1 MPRRFIS
8 QMGEHES
15 VDEVFLAA
23 DKQLRTN
30 RNGNLYL
37 QLRLADRSGS
47 LTAMLWN
54 ANEQLYSSFDNGD
67 FLRVKGTTQFYNGS
81 LQLIVSQL
89 ESEDPNKVDEADF
102 LTLKPADVD
111 RLSLRLS
118 ELLRGMQNFHLRN
131 LAECFLVD
139 EAFMQK
145 LTTAPAGVKKHH
157 AYRGGLI
164 EHVVSLM
171 ELSLSVAPHY
181 RELDRDVLLMGA
193 FLHDMGK
200 IEELTYERDLAYS
213 DPGQLL
219 GHVVLAISMLDDKIR
234 QVERFS
240 NEPFPEELALRLK
253 HMIVSHHGQYE
264 FGSPKLPMTLEAVA
278 LHFLDNLDA
287 KMHSI
292 GQLLRED
299 ANTDSNWTP
308 FQADFQRKFFKG
320 GGRSNSNGREGR

>member
-67 FLRVKGTTQFYNGS
+67 FLRIKGTTQFYNGS
-81 LQLIVSQL
+81 LQLIVSQI

-102 LTLKPADVD
+102 LTLKAADVD

-118 ELLRGMQNFHLRN
+118 ELLRAMQNFHLRN

-139 EAFMQK
+139 EGFMRQ
-145 LTTAPAGVKKHH
+145 LTAAPAGVKKHH

-171 ELSLSVAPHY
+171 ELALSVAPHY
-181 RELDRDVLLMGA
+181 RDLDRDLLLMGA

-200 IEELTYERDLAYS
+200 IDELTYERDLAYS

-219 GHVVLAISMLDDKIR
+219 GHVILAISMLDDKIR

-240 NEPFPEELALRLK
+240 GEPFPEELTLRLK

-308 FQADFQRKFFKG
+308 FQSDFQRKFFKG
-320 GGRSNSNGREGR
+320 GGRANTNGR